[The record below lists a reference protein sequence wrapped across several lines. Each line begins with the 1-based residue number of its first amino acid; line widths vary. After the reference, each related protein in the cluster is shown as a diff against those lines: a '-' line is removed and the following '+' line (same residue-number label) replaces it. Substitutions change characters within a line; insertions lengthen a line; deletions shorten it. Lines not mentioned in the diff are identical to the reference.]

1 MFGVEAIHGSTQH
14 ALRSIG
20 VNMSKAIIISRPMT
34 ASEVQALVAAG
45 RLVVGI
51 TDKGIH
57 TGTPRIMLVSPS
69 GSQCKSLPVTVDSPP
84 APADAYRAPEVV
96 AELAAEKASRKA
108 RKARKGKGKGKAVV
122 VQQTASPAPSKT
134 ESKRA
139 MSLRD
144 GEHHFAFYAR
154 AIEDGYTRKQAAK
167 IYKDLRSAQSK
178 TASKPAQAKQPNIVD
193 APPVPSDA
201 DGASDTDK
209 RTTRRQAR
217 KQAQASLHGEATSL
231 SDSVKRNAAILAA
244 IAERLGL

>member
-1 MFGVEAIHGSTQH
+1 MP
-14 ALRSIG
+14 
-20 VNMSKAIIISRPMT
+20 KPIITSRPMT
-34 ASEVQALVAAG
+34 ALEIQALVAAG

-57 TGTPRIMLVSPS
+57 TGIPRIMLVSPS
-69 GSQCKSLPVTVDSPP
+69 GSQCKSLPITVDSPP
-84 APADAYRAPEVV
+84 APTKP
-96 AELAAEKASRKA
+96 KA
-108 RKARKGKGKGKAVV
+108 RKARKGKAAKVL

-134 ESKRA
+134 ASKRA

-201 DGASDTDK
+201 DGAADTDK

>member
-1 MFGVEAIHGSTQH
+1 MP
-14 ALRSIG
+14 
-20 VNMSKAIIISRPMT
+20 KPIITSRPMT
-34 ASEVQALVAAG
+34 ALEIQALVAAG

-57 TGTPRIMLVSPS
+57 TGIPRIMLVSPS
-69 GSQCKSLPVTVDSPP
+69 GSQCKSLPITVDSPP
-84 APADAYRAPEVV
+84 APTKP
-96 AELAAEKASRKA
+96 KARKA
-108 RKARKGKGKGKAVV
+108 RKARKGKAAKVL

-134 ESKRA
+134 ASKRA

-201 DGASDTDK
+201 DGAADTDK

>member
-1 MFGVEAIHGSTQH
+1 MP
-14 ALRSIG
+14 
-20 VNMSKAIIISRPMT
+20 KPIITSRPMT
-34 ASEVQALVAAG
+34 ALEIQALVAAG

-57 TGTPRIMLVSPS
+57 TGIPRSMLGSPS
-69 GSQCKSLPVTVDSPP
+69 GSQCKSLPITVDSPP
-84 APADAYRAPEVV
+84 APTKP
-96 AELAAEKASRKA
+96 KARKA
-108 RKARKGKGKGKAVV
+108 RKARKGKAAKGLVE
-122 VQQTASPAPSKT
+122 QTASPAPSKT
-134 ESKRA
+134 ASTRA

-178 TASKPAQAKQPNIVD
+178 TASQPAQAKQPNIVD

-209 RTTRRQAR
+209 RTPRRQAR